1 MGGVREEAVD
11 RWAGRP
17 LFQTNENRITLVAVA
32 FERVALVAASGDWN
46 RWSEVSFQSTNEW
59 APFSTTGQF

>member
-1 MGGVREEAVD
+1 MRGKTVD
-11 RWAGRP
+11 RWAERP
-17 LFQTNENRITLVAVA
+17 LFQTNENRITLVAAALDRVSTVA
-32 FERVALVAASGDWN
+32 TSGDWN